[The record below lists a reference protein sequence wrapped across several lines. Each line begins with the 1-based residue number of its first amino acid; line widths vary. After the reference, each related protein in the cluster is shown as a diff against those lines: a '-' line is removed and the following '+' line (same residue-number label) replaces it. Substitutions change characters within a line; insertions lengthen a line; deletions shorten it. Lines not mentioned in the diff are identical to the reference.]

1 MTTFGLEVTPNWKTF
16 RKFIQICRGVVPL
29 ADQNQSSPSKWLATV
44 GKQTKQRFC
53 GRGAC
58 LAPTPKTLNKE
69 EKFFCSRSLGNP
81 TLECWSEFSKIS
93 ENKSWIVEK
102 VNSVATSNFKR
113 IFLLHKQIYFA
124 QALKSPKKSSGQNKS
139 LLIGVESNSI
149 MSCGDASCITSI
161 DIITISE

>member
-1 MTTFGLEVTPNWKTF
+1 MTTFGLEVTSNWKTF

-81 TLECWSEFSKIS
+81 TLECCIEFSKIS

-124 QALKSPKKSSGQNKS
+124 QALKSPKKILTRTNLYWLVLNPILSWVVVVGRPTRY
-139 LLIGVESNSI
+139 I
-149 MSCGDASCITSI
+149 
-161 DIITISE
+161 